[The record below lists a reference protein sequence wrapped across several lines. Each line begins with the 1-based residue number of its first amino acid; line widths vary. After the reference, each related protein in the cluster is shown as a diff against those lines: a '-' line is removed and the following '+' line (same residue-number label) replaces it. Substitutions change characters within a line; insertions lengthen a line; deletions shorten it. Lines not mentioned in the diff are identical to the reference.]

1 MPVGKQV
8 MSNRGLFCVLLACSI
23 ALIVDLV
30 TAAEPERRE
39 WAIDGAARE
48 ALVCAPDEA
57 REKPSPLVFVFHG
70 HGGTMNAMLRRYQ
83 LQRLWPEA
91 IVVYP
96 QGLNTPGRLTDP
108 EGKKPGWQ
116 HSAGHMEDRDLKF
129 FDAMLADLK
138 KDYKVDDKRIY
149 STGHSNGGGYTYL
162 LWAERG
168 DVFAAVAPTAAAAP
182 REIADK
188 WKPKPAL
195 HLAGENDPLVKFVW
209 QEAIIAKLR
218 ELNQCGEGE
227 PWGEYCT
234 LYPSKI
240 GAPVVTYIHP
250 GAHGFPNGA
259 EKVIVKFFQEHAK
272 P

>member
-1 MPVGKQV
+1 MNRFGMPTVVG
-8 MSNRGLFCVLLACSI
+8 FFLAI
-23 ALIVDLV
+23 AVGV
-30 TAAEPERRE
+30 GPAFAAEPARRE
-39 WAIDGAARE
+39 WTIDGTARE
-48 ALVCAPDEA
+48 ALVCVPDGA
-57 REKPSPLVFVFHG
+57 KEKPAPLVFVFHG

-83 LQRLWPEA
+83 LQQLWPEA

-138 KDYKVDDKRIY
+138 KDYKVDVKRIY

-168 DVFAAVAPTAAAAP
+168 DVFAAVAPTAAAAT
-182 REIADK
+182 REISEK
-188 WKPKPAL
+188 LKPKPAF
-195 HLAGENDPLVKFVW
+195 HLAGENDRLVKFEW

-218 ELNQCGEGE
+218 TLNRCGEGE
-227 PWGEYCT
+227 PWGEHCT
-234 LYPSKI
+234 KYPSKI
-240 GAPVVTYIHP
+240 GAPVVTYIYP
-250 GAHGFPNGA
+250 GAHGFPKGA
-259 EKVIVKFFQEHAK
+259 EKVIVKFFQEQAK

>member
-1 MPVGKQV
+1 MNRFGMATVVGC
-8 MSNRGLFCVLLACSI
+8 FLAI
-23 ALIVDLV
+23 AVGV
-30 TAAEPERRE
+30 GSAFAAEPVRRA
-39 WAIDGAARE
+39 WAIDGTARE
-48 ALVCAPDEA
+48 ALVCVPDRA
-57 REKPSPLVFVFHG
+57 KEKPAPLVFAFHG

-83 LQRLWPEA
+83 LQQLWPEA

-108 EGKKPGWQ
+108 EGKRAGWQ

-138 KDYKVDDKRIY
+138 KDYKVDEKRVY

-168 DVFAAVAPTAAAAP
+168 DVFAAMAPTAAAAP
-182 REIADK
+182 PDISDK
-188 WKPKPAL
+188 LKPKPAF
-195 HLAGENDPLVKFVW
+195 HLAGENDPLVKYAW

-218 ELNQCGEGE
+218 KLNQCGEGE
-227 PWGEYCT
+227 PWGEHCT
-234 LYPSKI
+234 KYPSRI
-240 GAPVVTYIHP
+240 GTPVITYIHP
-250 GAHGFPNGA
+250 GAHGFPQGA
-259 EKVIVKFFQEHAK
+259 EKDIVKFFQEQAK